1 MENRKF
7 DIITDSG
14 CDMPASYL
22 QEHGVT
28 CVKLGF
34 TMNNVNYEGDCGEK
48 ITEKEF
54 YQKLRDGAMPTTYQV
69 TGEMAK
75 QYISK
80 SLKAGRDVLVLAF
93 SSGLSGTAGSF
104 VVAARD
110 LEKEYSDRK
119 IIVVDSLCASM
130 GEGLLLD
137 YAIKKADSDCSLEET
152 AKYLDELKFH
162 ICHHFT
168 VDNLFHLKRGGR
180 VSGATALVGS
190 ILKIKPIMH
199 VDNNGKLVAIG
210 KVIGRKKS
218 LHALVDRL
226 FELAD
231 MNENDPIFISHG
243 DCIDDVN
250 YMIGLIRE
258 RLPNVE
264 ILVNYVGAVIGTHSG
279 CGTLAIFHKG
289 KQR

>member
-14 CDMPASYL
+14 SDMPASYF
-22 QEHGVT
+22 EKHGVT

-34 TMNNVNYEGDCGEK
+34 TMNNVNYEGEGGEK

-54 YQKLRDGAMPTTYQV
+54 YQKLREGAMPTTYQV

-75 QYISK
+75 NYISQ
-80 SLKAGRDVLVLAF
+80 SLKKGRDVLVVAF

-104 VVAARD
+104 VVAARS
-110 LEKEYSDRK
+110 LQKEYADRK

-137 YAIKKADSDCSLEET
+137 YVIKKADGGATIEET
-152 AKYLDELKFH
+152 AAYAEELKGK
-162 ICHHFT
+162 ICHQFT

-199 VDNNGKLVAIG
+199 VDDAGKLVAIG

-218 LHALVDRL
+218 LHALVERM

-231 MNENDPIFISHG
+231 MDATDPVFISHG
-243 DCIDDVN
+243 DCIEDVD
-250 YMIGLIRE
+250 YVISLIKQ
-258 RLPNVE
+258 RLPNAE
-264 ILVNYVGAVIGTHSG
+264 ITVNYVGAVIGTHSG
-279 CGTLAIFHKG
+279 CGTLAVFHKG
-289 KQR
+289 KKR

>member
-1 MENRKF
+1 MKKRKF

-14 CDMPASYL
+14 CDMPTSYL
-22 QEHGVT
+22 QEHSIT

-48 ITEKEF
+48 ISEKEF
-54 YQKLRDGAMPTTYQV
+54 YQKLQGGAMPTTYQV
-69 TGEMAK
+69 TSEMAK
-75 QYISK
+75 CYIEK
-80 SLKAGRDVLVLAF
+80 SLKAGRDALVLTF

-110 LEKEYSDRK
+110 LQEQYPDRK
-119 IIVVDSLCASM
+119 ILVVDSLCASM
-130 GEGLLLD
+130 GQGLLLD
-137 YAIKKADSDCSLEET
+137 YAIKKADSGAAIEDVASYVE
-152 AKYLDELKFH
+152 ELKLH

-231 MNENDPIFISHG
+231 MNENDPVFISHG
-243 DCIDDVN
+243 DCMDDVN
-250 YMIGLIRE
+250 YVIGLIRE

-264 ILVNYVGAVIGTHSG
+264 IVVNYVGAVIGTHSG
-279 CGTLAIFHKG
+279 CGTLALFHKG

>member
-1 MENRKF
+1 MEKRKF

-14 CDMPASYL
+14 CDMPADYL
-22 QEHGVT
+22 QNNGIV

-34 TMNNVNYEGDCGEK
+34 TMNNVNYEGESGEK
-48 ITEKEF
+48 ITEQEF
-54 YQKLRDGAMPTTYQV
+54 YQKLQGGAMPTTYQV
-69 TGEMAK
+69 TGETAK
-75 QYISK
+75 GYIEK
-80 SLKAGRDVLVLAF
+80 SLKNGRDVFVLAF

-110 LEKEYSDRK
+110 LQKAYPERK
-119 IIVVDSLCASM
+119 LFVVDSLCAAL
-130 GEGLLLD
+130 GQGLLLA
-137 YAIKKADSDCSLEET
+137 YVVKKADEGATIEET
-152 AKYLDELKFH
+152 ASYAEKLKPQ

-180 VSGATALVGS
+180 VSGATALVGT

-199 VDNNGKLVAIG
+199 VDDNGKLVAIG

-231 MNENDPIFISHG
+231 MSENDPVFISHG
-243 DCIDDVN
+243 DCIDDVE
-250 YMIGLIRE
+250 YVKGLIQE
-258 RLPNVE
+258 RLPKVQ
-264 ILVNYVGAVIGTHSG
+264 IYVNYVGAVIGTHSG